1 MKSGINVQQ
10 ARLAQWLFLIY
21 CLIVLG
27 GCGAPTYRT
36 EVIETPETREL
47 KGWEKPYKV
56 NGERYDPL
64 RSEQG
69 FVQEGVAS
77 WYGRDFHGKLT
88 SNGETYNMNAMTAA
102 HKTLPLGVYVKVTN
116 LENGK
121 SAVVRVNDRGPF
133 VKKRV
138 IDLSYAGAK
147 ALGYVDAGTAR
158 VKIEALGYQANAKS
172 ASGATTYQAP
182 ASYDVGSFTIQVGA
196 FTNQQ
201 NAVQLKE
208 RMQAQYGASAMQ
220 KAVVNGRTFFKVR
233 AGKFTS
239 LEAAE
244 AARDRME
251 QEGFANCFVVAM
263 Q

>member
-1 MKSGINVQQ
+1 MSQTH
-10 ARLAQWLFLIY
+10 AQESHWAHWLFLIC
-21 CLIVLG
+21 CLIALG
-27 GCGAPTYRT
+27 GCGAPTYKT

-64 RSEQG
+64 RNHQG
-69 FVQEGVAS
+69 FVEEGVAS

-88 SNGETYNMNAMTAA
+88 SNGETYNMNDMTAA

-116 LENGK
+116 LQNGK
-121 SAVVRVNDRGPF
+121 SAIVRVNDRGPF

-147 ALGYVDAGTAR
+147 ALDYADAGTTR
-158 VKIEALGYQANAKS
+158 VRIEALGYQKDGS
-172 ASGATTYQAP
+172 DSQGKVTYQP
-182 ASYDVGSFTIQVGA
+182 PSSYDIGTFTIQVGA

-201 NAVQLKE
+201 NAVLLSE
-208 RMQAQYGASAMQ
+208 RMKQQYGASATQ
-220 KAVVNGRTFFKVR
+220 KAVINGQTFFKVR
-233 AGKFTS
+233 AGKFSS

-244 AARDRME
+244 QARDQME
-251 QEGFANCFVVAM
+251 REGFANCFVVAM
-263 Q
+263 E